1 MIPADLTASRSRDH
15 KLRDMAAK
23 PQTRSTSASRREKP
37 DPGSPGAIPLDRCV
51 TRLIDPERV
60 AAVSERIP
68 SPSTVEALAQTFQV
82 LAEPARLGIVAAL
95 LEAGELCVCDLAAT
109 VGLSET
115 STSQHLRILRAART
129 VRSRRDGRV
138 VYYAL
143 DDAHV
148 RLLMDVALQ
157 HVAHV
162 SPATPHQ

>member
-1 MIPADLTASRSRDH
+1 M
-15 KLRDMAAK
+15 
-23 PQTRSTSASRREKP
+23 
-37 DPGSPGAIPLDRCV
+37 
-51 TRLIDPERV
+51 TRLVNPERV

-68 SPSTVEALAQTFQV
+68 TPATVEALARTFHV

-115 STSQHLRILRAART
+115 STSQHLRILRAERT
-129 VRSRRDGRV
+129 VRSRRDGRI

-157 HVAHV
+157 HVAH
-162 SPATPHQ
+162 ANHETPHR